1 VFLSLYFFWGGGAA
15 VVFVLSGRLEIYLA
29 HCVKHRLFIG
39 EGSEV
44 VTRDA
49 DHNAVHVYRK
59 MFIVNSKVKLGI
71 L

>member
-1 VFLSLYFFWGGGAA
+1 M
-15 VVFVLSGRLEIYLA
+15 FVLSGRLEIYLA